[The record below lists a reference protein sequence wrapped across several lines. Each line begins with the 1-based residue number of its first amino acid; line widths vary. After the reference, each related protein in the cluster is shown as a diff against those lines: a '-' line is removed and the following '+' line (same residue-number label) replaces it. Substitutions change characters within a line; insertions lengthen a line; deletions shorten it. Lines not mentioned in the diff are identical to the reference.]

1 MSGKQIVITILGIAV
16 IAGCSW
22 SFSAWL
28 NHQSFNKKSEV
39 GAKLGEQEVARYQI
53 FKDLANEVISL
64 RNSKDVVDDKNCFI
78 LDDADHIKSE
88 NKAQKTFLICILQ
101 KEKET
106 EN

>member
-1 MSGKQIVITILGIAV
+1 MIAKQTVITILGIAAIV
-16 IAGCSW
+16 GCSW
-22 SFSAWL
+22 SFNAWL

-39 GAKLGEQEVARYQI
+39 DAKLGEQQVARYQI

-78 LDDADHIKSE
+78 LDDANHINSD
-88 NKAQKTFLICILQ
+88 KAQKTFLICILQ